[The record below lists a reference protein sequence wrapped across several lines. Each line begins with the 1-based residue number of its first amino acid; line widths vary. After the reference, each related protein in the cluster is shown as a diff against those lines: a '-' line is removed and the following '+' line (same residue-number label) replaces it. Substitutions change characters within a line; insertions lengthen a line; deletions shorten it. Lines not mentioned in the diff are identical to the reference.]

1 MATKQKILLV
11 EHATVDADIV
21 IPGDMPVAILY
32 DDAIMEHRISFQ
44 VPDDFDSF
52 SSLKVI
58 VCRQAVGN
66 VRLNVKTQKITAA
79 TTLSTS
85 STGLTAVAVTAADS
99 LYEELSIAATA
110 YSSLTTPV
118 PGDIVTITVLRD
130 AVSAVDTYN
139 TNLLFAGVRVTYVL
153 NSVGTTAT
161 AGMTLQQIVENVLD
175 AFPQKTDTQIKIDVN
190 QAQKRFVEKT
200 RCYIKDADLTL
211 NGTLILSYPS
221 DMIAPISIQ
230 LFDSTTNRLEDLV
243 QWEVVRAKIEFT
255 DLDDVTS
262 LTMPSDI
269 ARASLKYAAYPAAL
283 TADANYSE
291 IPAEFHEAL
300 EYAVLAKYYQKAG
313 KWQQARE
320 CLQIYSQF
328 VLDAKCYANSQFVG
342 GWASVEPSAI

>member
-1 MATKQKILLV
+1 MATKQKLLLV
-11 EHATVDADIV
+11 EHATVDADV
-21 IPGDMPVAILY
+21 VVPGDMPVAILY
-32 DDAIMEHRISFQ
+32 DSAIMEHRISFQ

-52 SSLKVI
+52 AGLKIV
-58 VCRQAVGN
+58 VCRQAAKN
-66 VRLNVKTQKITAA
+66 IYINVKTQKVTAA
-79 TTLSTS
+79 TALSTS
-85 STGLTAVAVTAADS
+85 ATGLTALAVTAADS

-110 YSSLTTPV
+110 YSSLIAPV
-118 PGDIVTITVLRD
+118 PGDIVTITVIRD
-130 AVSAVDTYN
+130 ASNALDTYN
-139 TNLLFAGVRVTYVL
+139 TDLLFAGVRVTYTL
-153 NSVGTTAT
+153 NSVGTTASL
-161 AGMTLQQIVENVLD
+161 GMTLQQIVENVLD

-230 LFDSTTNRLEDLV
+230 LFDSVTNRLDDVV
-243 QWEVVRAKIEFT
+243 QWEVVRSKIEFT

-262 LTMPSDI
+262 LIMPADI
-269 ARASLKYAAYPAAL
+269 ARMSLKYAAYPVAL
-283 TADANYSE
+283 TADGHYSE
-291 IPAEFHEAL
+291 IPPEFHEAL

-328 VLDAKCYANSQFVG
+328 VLDAKCYANGQFIG